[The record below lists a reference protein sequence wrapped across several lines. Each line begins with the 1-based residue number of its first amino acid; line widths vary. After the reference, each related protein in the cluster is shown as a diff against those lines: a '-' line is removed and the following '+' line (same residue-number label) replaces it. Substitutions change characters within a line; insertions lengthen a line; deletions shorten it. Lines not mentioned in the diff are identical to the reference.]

1 MIDTIIFDF
10 DGLLVDSETV
20 FYQLY
25 QDLLIQY
32 GKGFTK
38 KQYGEKYCGRK
49 LTENI
54 NDIIND
60 FSLPLSFDEVNNFI
74 EEDEERY
81 IQKGIPLKSGALEL
95 LNYLK
100 KNNYKIILATSSLPE
115 RAIRILKYNKV
126 ENYFNAM
133 VFGPDVKRG
142 KPEPDV
148 FLLAKDNANSNKEN
162 CLVLEDSQQGIMAAC
177 SAGIK
182 VVCIPDVKMP
192 DKDILV
198 KCEKVYSDLSEVIT
212 YLAE

>member
-1 MIDTIIFDF
+1 MIDTVIFDF

-25 QDLLIQY
+25 QDLLTQY

-38 KQYGEKYCGRK
+38 KQYGDKYCGRK

-60 FSLPLSFDEVNNFI
+60 FSLPLSFDEVNHFI

-81 IQKGIPLKSGALEL
+81 IQKGISLKSGALEL

-148 FLLAKDNANSNKEN
+148 FLLAKDKVNSNKEN

-182 VVCIPDVKMP
+182 VICIPDVKMP
-192 DKDILV
+192 DNDILL

-212 YLAE
+212 YLGE